1 MESISYFQRCIHFT
15 LKSTQLPKTRWQVYK
30 GKHRQWFPLRKTTNP
45 WTRWSPGRSLWPRSR
60 ATDFVPLD
68 LSKKYFLTDVLLCSH
83 DNWKKVEN
91 TILWKLQQSV
101 LLYYPGIRRFLL
113 VMSYSFHLHL
123 ASHVMTCESSE
134 QLRIPPKMNMQ
145 RMWNQAKGVSMLVA
159 RRETKH
165 RDWDF
170 SDETSQENCGSP
182 TLRETSKCEHWRRN
196 CDDVNTARS
205 WAPLSAPHQKLHKHI
220 SAFVLL
226 QNSHSWPGSRWCPD
240 RSWLLSSHGTSKEGQ
255 HSPEQL

>member
-15 LKSTQLPKTRWQVYK
+15 LKSTQLPKTRRQVYK

-123 ASHVMTCESSE
+123 ASHVRTCESSE
-134 QLRIPPKMNMQ
+134 QLRIPLKMNMQ

-170 SDETSQENCGSP
+170 SDWNISGELWKPHAKGNIKMWTLEEKLWWCQRHQE
-182 TLRETSKCEHWRRN
+182 
-196 CDDVNTARS
+196 
-205 WAPLSAPHQKLHKHI
+205 
-220 SAFVLL
+220 
-226 QNSHSWPGSRWCPD
+226 
-240 RSWLLSSHGTSKEGQ
+240 LSSSQ
-255 HSPEQL
+255 CSPPEVA